1 MKLCHPIL
9 TLALVALVALV
20 AGCSPSSPT
29 VAPLS
34 ANVQTIATGLAIPW
48 GIAFL
53 PDGTALVTERG
64 LDEFERPPAIPAR
77 ILSIAKDGTQ
87 TEVRRM
93 PTFHSIAAD
102 GVRARGESGLLGIAV
117 SPNYLADKWIYVYYT
132 YTRVTNDPDP
142 GVTVT
147 DNRIARFRIGGGLEQ
162 ILTGIP
168 GGDFHDGGRIAFGP
182 DGLLYATTGETYE
195 TPQLAQDRRSLGGK
209 ILRMTPEGKVPD
221 GNPFPGSL
229 VWSLGHRNVQGI
241 AWDRSGNLYASE
253 FGADTY
259 DEINLIK
266 RGANYGWP
274 ALEGAGNDPRYT
286 NPITTWTPT
295 KTASPSGIAVLGD
308 HLYVACLAGRRL
320 YRVGLDGKG
329 SQPLLTE
336 EYGRLRTVAA
346 APDGSLWVL
355 TSNRDG
361 RGSPVPTDDRIL
373 RLVL

>member
-1 MKLCHPIL
+1 MKLSH
-9 TLALVALVALV
+9 ALLVVALL
-20 AGCSPSSPT
+20 AGCEASSPP

-77 ILSIAKDGTQ
+77 IVSIAKDGTQ
-87 TEVRRM
+87 TEVMRM

-117 SPNYLADKWIYVYYT
+117 SPNYVSDKWIYVYYT

-147 DNRIARFRIGGGLEQ
+147 DNRIARFQIGGPLQE

-168 GGDFHDGGRIAFGP
+168 GGDFHDGGRLAFGP
-182 DGLLYATTGETYE
+182 DGMLYATTGETYE
-195 TPQLAQDRRSLGGK
+195 TPQLAQDVKSLGGK
-209 ILRMTPEGKVPD
+209 ILRMTPEGKVPE
-221 GNPFPGSL
+221 GNPLPGSL

-266 RGANYGWP
+266 PGANYGWP
-274 ALEGAGNDPRYT
+274 VLEGMGNDPRYT

-308 HLYVACLAGRRL
+308 HIYVACLAGQRL
-320 YRVGLDGKG
+320 YRVGLDGKD
-329 SQPLLTE
+329 SRPLLTD

-346 APDGSLWVL
+346 APDGSLWAL

-361 RGSPVPTDDRIL
+361 RGRPVPADDRIL
-373 RLVL
+373 RIVP

>member
-1 MKLCHPIL
+1 MKLFHL
-9 TLALVALVALV
+9 TLIVALL
-20 AGCSPSSPT
+20 AGCETPDPGA
-29 VAPLS
+29 VQA
-34 ANVQTIATGLAIPW
+34 AQVIQTIATGLAIPW

-64 LDEFERPPAIPAR
+64 RDEFERPPAIPAR
-77 ILSIAKDGTQ
+77 IVSIARNGAK
-87 TEVRRM
+87 TEVMRL
-93 PTFHSIAAD
+93 PTFDDIKGGG

-117 SPNYLADKWIYVYYT
+117 SPNYASDKWIYVYYT

-142 GVTVT
+142 GVTAT
-147 DNRIARFRIGGGLEQ
+147 DNRIARFQIGGQPQE

-168 GGDFHDGGRIAFGP
+168 GGDYHDGGRIAFGP
-182 DGLLYATTGETYE
+182 DGLLYATTGETYDTRE
-195 TPQLAQDRRSLGGK
+195 IAQDLSSLGGK
-209 ILRMTPEGKVPD
+209 ILRMTPEGKVPA

-253 FGADTY
+253 LGADTY

-266 RGANYGWP
+266 PGGNYGWP
-274 ALEGAGNDPRYT
+274 VIEGAGTDPRYT

-308 HLYVACLAGRRL
+308 HLYVACLAGQRL

-329 SQPLLTE
+329 SAPLLAG

-346 APDGSLWVL
+346 APDGSLWIL

-361 RGSPVPTDDRIL
+361 RGRPVPTDDRIL
-373 RLVL
+373 RFQDVG